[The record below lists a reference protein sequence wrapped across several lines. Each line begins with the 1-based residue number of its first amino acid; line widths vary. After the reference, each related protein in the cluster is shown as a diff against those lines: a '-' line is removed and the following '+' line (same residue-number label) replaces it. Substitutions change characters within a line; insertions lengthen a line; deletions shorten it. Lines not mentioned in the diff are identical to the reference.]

1 MEIQRRKQIIYI
13 GNEINDVLEN
23 IINESNDLRIT
34 SRYINEYNL
43 NTIITDQI
51 HSFNGINILII
62 DNKSVTKSTSESEI
76 IKALTKIRDLYDL
89 RIIYIAEGYKRGS
102 QLLSNIFDLGIY
114 NIITAENSKILE
126 EELRKALSEEGMS
139 FRNSKKFKLEN
150 VLLNINS
157 TNKVVEKKIIKAKQ
171 YVSVGVAGTQTHIG
185 TTTQAIMMTKFLVDS
200 CNTSACYV
208 EYNNHKFVDNFIEW
222 ADEYFENIGKVSY
235 QNIDMFQYKDNIK
248 DIVKNDYSINIY
260 DYGNFQEMSDEQ
272 IASFL
277 EKDIKFVVSGTKKW
291 EEDQLFEVFSKVGES
306 ADINYIF
313 NFVPEEEKELFRK
326 SMQEFNSYFS
336 EYSVNPF
343 VVKNKTYYEEMFK
356 NYICD
361 SEIEKKK
368 QPSKINFKRLFKKGS

>member
-208 EYNNHKFVDNFIEW
+208 
-222 ADEYFENIGKVSY
+222 
-235 QNIDMFQYKDNIK
+235 
-248 DIVKNDYSINIY
+248 
-260 DYGNFQEMSDEQ
+260 
-272 IASFL
+272 
-277 EKDIKFVVSGTKKW
+277 
-291 EEDQLFEVFSKVGES
+291 
-306 ADINYIF
+306 
-313 NFVPEEEKELFRK
+313 
-326 SMQEFNSYFS
+326 
-336 EYSVNPF
+336 
-343 VVKNKTYYEEMFK
+343 
-356 NYICD
+356 
-361 SEIEKKK
+361 
-368 QPSKINFKRLFKKGS
+368 

>member
-23 IINESNDLRIT
+23 IINETNDLRIT
-34 SRYINEYNL
+34 ARYINEYNL
-43 NTIITDQI
+43 NSIITDQI

-62 DNKSVTKSTSESEI
+62 DNKSVAKSTSESEI

-126 EELRKALSEEGMS
+126 EELRKALSEEGMT

-157 TNKVVEKKIIKAKQ
+157 TNKVVEKKFIKAKQ

-208 EYNNHKFVDNFIEW
+208 EY
-222 ADEYFENIGKVSY
+222 
-235 QNIDMFQYKDNIK
+235 
-248 DIVKNDYSINIY
+248 
-260 DYGNFQEMSDEQ
+260 
-272 IASFL
+272 
-277 EKDIKFVVSGTKKW
+277 
-291 EEDQLFEVFSKVGES
+291 
-306 ADINYIF
+306 
-313 NFVPEEEKELFRK
+313 
-326 SMQEFNSYFS
+326 
-336 EYSVNPF
+336 
-343 VVKNKTYYEEMFK
+343 
-356 NYICD
+356 
-361 SEIEKKK
+361 
-368 QPSKINFKRLFKKGS
+368 KRLLCQR

>member
-34 SRYINEYNL
+34 ARYINEYNL
-43 NTIITDQI
+43 NAIITDQI

-126 EELRKALSEEGMS
+126 EELRKALSEEGMT

-157 TNKVVEKKIIKAKQ
+157 TNKVVEKKFIKAKQ
-171 YVSVGVAGTQTHIG
+171 YVSVGVAGTQNHIE
-185 TTTQAIMMTKFLVDS
+185 TTTQAIMMT
-200 CNTSACYV
+200 
-208 EYNNHKFVDNFIEW
+208 
-222 ADEYFENIGKVSY
+222 
-235 QNIDMFQYKDNIK
+235 
-248 DIVKNDYSINIY
+248 
-260 DYGNFQEMSDEQ
+260 
-272 IASFL
+272 
-277 EKDIKFVVSGTKKW
+277 
-291 EEDQLFEVFSKVGES
+291 
-306 ADINYIF
+306 
-313 NFVPEEEKELFRK
+313 
-326 SMQEFNSYFS
+326 
-336 EYSVNPF
+336 
-343 VVKNKTYYEEMFK
+343 
-356 NYICD
+356 
-361 SEIEKKK
+361 
-368 QPSKINFKRLFKKGS
+368 